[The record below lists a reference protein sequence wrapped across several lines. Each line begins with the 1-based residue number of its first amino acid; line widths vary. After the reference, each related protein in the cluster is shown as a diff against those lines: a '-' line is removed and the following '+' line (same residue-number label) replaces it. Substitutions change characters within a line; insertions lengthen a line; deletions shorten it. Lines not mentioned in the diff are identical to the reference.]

1 MKNYFYLILILT
13 PFYYAQG
20 QTIADTVSRSYYEYN
35 IRGSESLPFLLTYI
49 NGDKIT
55 TYKDSRQ
62 HRFIKLFE
70 LPDYNSVYHIDR
82 EKMIMGTF
90 FYVLIN
96 SVGGE
101 ATFGNPELK
110 IFKTPSLLTPEIVK
124 ISDSKD
130 SDYFIVKIREWFF
143 DEDKE
148 MKEFY
153 SERGFMEYHSPLN
166 KEVVF
171 YQGERQFRIVEF
183 KFPK

>member
-1 MKNYFYLILILT
+1 MKNYLLLILILT
-13 PFYYAQG
+13 TFYNVQG
-20 QTIADTVSRSYYEYN
+20 QAIADTVSRSYYEYN

-55 TYKDSRQ
+55 SYKDSRQ

-82 EKMIMGTF
+82 EEMIMGTF
-90 FYVLIN
+90 YYVLIN

-101 ATFGNPELK
+101 ATYGNPELK
-110 IFKTPSLLTPEIVK
+110 IFKTPSLLIPEIVE

-130 SDYFIVKIREWFF
+130 GDYFIVKIREWFF
-143 DEDKE
+143 DEDKD
-148 MKEFY
+148 MKESY
-153 SERGFMEYHSPLN
+153 TEKGSTEYYSPLN